1 MSTMYNRS
9 LVMFEQSKNA
19 LGKIAN
25 DDAYLDVACF
35 EAQQAI
41 EFLMKAI
48 LMEYGIPYNRTHD
61 IRYLLNL
68 LIRNQTVQRVHF
80 FPALLFLLLTNVKVQ
95 YCQYI
100 KKPNPTTTWNSVLFL
115 ILWMHI
121 SLYKFICTT

>member
-1 MSTMYNRS
+1 MYNRS

-68 LIRNQTVQRVHF
+68 LIETRQYKEF
-80 FPALLFLLLTNVKVQ
+80 ISFLLYYFFYL
-95 YCQYI
+95 
-100 KKPNPTTTWNSVLFL
+100 L
-115 ILWMHI
+115 M
-121 SLYKFICTT
+121 